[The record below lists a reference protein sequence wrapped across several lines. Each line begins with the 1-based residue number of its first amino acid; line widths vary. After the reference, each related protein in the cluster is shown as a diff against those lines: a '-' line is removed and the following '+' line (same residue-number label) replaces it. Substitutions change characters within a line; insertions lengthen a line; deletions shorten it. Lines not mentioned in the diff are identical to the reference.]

1 MPKYRN
7 GKRVYGGAEA
17 DYLKRTSDE
26 RSKRN
31 QARADAVKKGL
42 AHKGDGKEVDHKTPL
57 SKGGGTGLET
67 RELFHAQQI
76 VRSTINKF

>member
-57 SKGGGTGLET
+57 SKGGGNGSGNT
-67 RELFHAQQI
+67 RVVSRKEN
-76 VRSTINKF
+76 RKKYNK